1 MRKNSDVAKLLYKIA
16 DLLEIQNVQW
26 KPQAYRKAAQS
37 VESYPEDI
45 ADVAKEEK
53 LKDVPGIGEHIAQ
66 KIEEYLKTG
75 KLSYFE
81 KLKKEMP
88 IAEELFHLEGIG
100 PKTIKLLYQKLKI
113 KTLADLK
120 KAAQQGKI
128 SAIPGMGEKKQQQ
141 MLEGIGRLQTRAPH
155 RFLLGE
161 AAPMVEDIVAY
172 LKKVPGVEKVTPAG
186 SYIRGKETVGDVDVL
201 VVGQHHQKITK
212 TRPYLISS
220 SDPRPEGRG
229 FTASHKWGRV
239 FGIENLALKCGV
251 LSTPRKI
258 SNARF
263 SIMDAF
269 VSMNDVAKV
278 LAHGASKSSIRLSN
292 GLQVDAR
299 VVDRDQYGSA
309 LQYFTGSKEHSVAL
323 RKYALKK
330 GLTLSEYGLF
340 TVKGRKLVASK
351 TEEEIYKKL
360 GMQWMPPEMREN
372 RGEIELALKH
382 KIPRLVELDDI
393 NGDFQTQT
401 NWSDGAHSIEEMAK
415 KAKSLGWKFVTIT
428 DHVGGIGIVNPLDE
442 KRLAKQ
448 AVEVEKAEK
457 KVGIRIFKGAE
468 IDINKN
474 GELALSK
481 AACKKL
487 DVVLMSIH
495 SAFRIPSSEMT
506 KRICSAM
513 ENYPVNVF
521 GHPTGRLINQREG
534 VEFDADKV
542 FETARE
548 RGVFLE
554 INGQPSRMDLSDVHI
569 HAAREIGCAFAVS
582 SDAHSTEQLEYV
594 KYGVINARRGW
605 LEKRHVLNTR
615 TVAQIEKTLMG

>member
-1 MRKNSDVAKLLYKIA
+1 MRKNSEVAKILYKIA

-37 VESYPEDI
+37 VENCPDDI
-45 ADVAKEEK
+45 ARVMKEGK
-53 LKDVPGIGEHIAQ
+53 LKEVPGIGEHIAQ

-75 KLSYFE
+75 KLPYFE

-88 IAEELFHLEGIG
+88 VAEELFNLEGIG

-113 KTLADLK
+113 KTLAGLK

-128 SAIPGMGEKKQQQ
+128 SKLAGMGEKKQQQ
-141 MLEGIGRLQTRAPH
+141 MIEGIARLQTRAPH

-161 AAPMVEDIVAY
+161 AAPMVEEIVSY
-172 LKKVPGVEKVTPAG
+172 LKKVSDVEKVMPAG
-186 SYIRGKETVGDVDVL
+186 SYLRGKETVGDVDVL
-201 VVGQHHQKITK
+201 VIGKN
-212 TRPYLISS
+212 
-220 SDPRPEGRG
+220 
-229 FTASHKWGRV
+229 HK
-239 FGIENLALKCGV
+239 K
-251 LSTPRKI
+251 
-258 SNARF
+258 
-263 SIMDAF
+263 IMDAF

-278 LAHGASKSSIRLSN
+278 LAHGESKSSIRLSN
-292 GLQVDAR
+292 GLQVDVR
-299 VVDRDQYGSA
+299 VVDKNQYGSA

-340 TVKGRKLVASK
+340 TVKGKKLVTSK

-372 RGEIELALKH
+372 HGEIELALKH
-382 KIPRLVELDDI
+382 KIPKLIELADI

-401 NWSDGAHSIEEMAK
+401 NWSDGAHSIEEMAR
-415 KAKSLGWKFVTIT
+415 KAKSLGWKFLTIT

-448 AVEVEKAEK
+448 AVEIDKVQK
-457 KVGIRIFKGAE
+457 KVGIHIFKGAE

-481 AACKKL
+481 ATCKKL

-495 SAFRIPSSEMT
+495 SAFRMSSSEMT
-506 KRICSAM
+506 KRICAAM
-513 ENYPVNVF
+513 ENYPVTVF
-521 GHPTGRLINQREG
+521 GHPTGRIINQRDG

-542 FETARE
+542 FETAKE

-569 HAAREIGCAFAVS
+569 HAAREIGCSFVIS
-582 SDAHSTEQLEYV
+582 SDAHAKEQLEYV

-615 TVAQIEKTLMG
+615 TVEQIEKMMGR

>member
-45 ADVAKEEK
+45 ADVAKKEK

-88 IAEELFHLEGIG
+88 IAEELFHIEGIG

-113 KTLADLK
+113 KTLADLE

-141 MLEGIGRLQTRAPH
+141 MLEGIGRVQTRAPH

-161 AAPMVEDIVAY
+161 ATPMVEDIVSY
-172 LKKVPGVEKVTPAG
+172 LKKVPGVEKVMPAG
-186 SYIRGKETVGDVDVL
+186 SYLRGKETVGDVDVL
-201 VVGQHHQKITK
+201 IVGQHHQK
-212 TRPYLISS
+212 
-220 SDPRPEGRG
+220 
-229 FTASHKWGRV
+229 
-239 FGIENLALKCGV
+239 
-251 LSTPRKI
+251 
-258 SNARF
+258 
-263 SIMDAF
+263 IMDAF

-299 VVDRDQYGSA
+299 VVDKEQYGSA

-340 TVKGRKLVASK
+340 RVKNKKLVVRK

-382 KIPRLVELDDI
+382 KIPRLVELGDI

-401 NWSDGAHSIEEMAK
+401 NWSDGAHSIEDMAK
-415 KAKSLGWKFVTIT
+415 KAKSLGWKFLTIT

-448 AVEVEKAEK
+448 AVEIEKTEK

-474 GELALSK
+474 GGLALSK

-495 SAFRIPSSEMT
+495 SAFRMPSAEMT
-506 KRICSAM
+506 KRVCAAM
-513 ENYPVNVF
+513 ENYPVTVF

-542 FETARE
+542 FETAKE

-569 HAAREIGCAFAVS
+569 HGARKIGCSFVVS

-594 KYGVINARRGW
+594 KYGIINARRGW
-605 LEKRHVLNTR
+605 LEKRHVLNTK
-615 TVAQIEKTLMG
+615 TVAQIEKALKR